1 VSYLLKVGYLRR
13 FQMQADFSKNCGDL
27 KFRHIFKRIWA
38 RQKHTAFVINS
49 AQQGQERSTLAAPGG
64 LE

>member
-1 VSYLLKVGYLRR
+1 
-13 FQMQADFSKNCGDL
+13 MQADFSKNCGDVN
-27 KFRHIFKRIWA
+27 FPHIFKRIWA

-49 AQQGQERSTLAAPGG
+49 AQQGQERSPPPAPGG

>member
-1 VSYLLKVGYLRR
+1 
-13 FQMQADFSKNCGDL
+13 MQADFSKNSVDVN
-27 KFRHIFKRIWA
+27 FPHIFKWIWA

-49 AQQGQERSTLAAPGG
+49 TQQGQERSTPPAPGR

>member
-1 VSYLLKVGYLRR
+1 
-13 FQMQADFSKNCGDL
+13 MQADFSKNYSDV

-49 AQQGQERSTLAAPGG
+49 TRQGQERSPPPAPGG

>member
-1 VSYLLKVGYLRR
+1 
-13 FQMQADFSKNCGDL
+13 MQADFSKIIGDVN
-27 KFRHIFKRIWA
+27 FPHIFKRIRA

-49 AQQGQERSTLAAPGG
+49 TRQGQERSSPPAPGG